1 MSATRVRGR
10 FQTLAPLLQTSPG
23 DGRGRERGTT
33 VRTRTWRVP
42 PVEAGGE
49 PAQVPVIS
57 GNSFR
62 GRSRRALAQHLCETL
77 QVTPQTLDPQVTHL
91 LFIGGAIA
99 RGTKNTLTPEAKA
112 EMRRL
117 LPGLSLFGGSALG
130 AMFDG
135 RAAFGDWV
143 AQVRETPEPCLLPG
157 VSREDLPA
165 VQGVMDT
172 QRWVQAAGLL
182 EEVYGRDRI
191 EQLSADLRAALKL
204 ADQSVAEGEG
214 GIRESLPYGAEVVAA
229 GVTFGGWVAV
239 DAQANDIERA
249 ALRRAF
255 DLAFPADADGV
266 REVFLGGG
274 ANRGLGLV
282 RLEIDLSPVAPDTAA
297 YDTYLQAHGDEI
309 RRYLSSG
316 KLVPVFQA
324 AP

>member
-1 MSATRVRGR
+1 MIRHVIPRHVARPLLRGIFCRGHDGPCLRAEGGVRREPNATPVPGAA
-10 FQTLAPLLQTSPG
+10 APL
-23 DGRGRERGTT
+23 
-33 VRTRTWRVP
+33 VR
-42 PVEAGGE
+42 
-49 PAQVPVIS
+49 
-57 GNSFR
+57 
-62 GRSRRALAQHLCETL
+62 
-77 QVTPQTLDPQVTHL
+77 
-91 LFIGGAIA
+91 
-99 RGTKNTLTPEAKA
+99 
-112 EMRRL
+112 
-117 LPGLSLFGGSALG
+117 
-130 AMFDG
+130 G

-239 DAQANDIERA
+239 DAQATEVERA
-249 ALRRAF
+249 ALRKAF
-255 DLAFPADADGV
+255 DLAFPAGVDGA

-274 ANRGLGLV
+274 GNRGLGLV
-282 RLEIDLSPVAPDTAA
+282 RLEIDLSPVAPDTEA
-297 YDTYLQAHGDEI
+297 YDTYLHTHGEEV

-316 KLVPVFQA
+316 KLVPVFQTA
-324 AP
+324 Q